1 MKTLHLSVVLAFA
14 SLSLLSSP
22 AAADTKAPP
31 ALDVTE
37 RTAEVVKK
45 ALEANDA
52 VWGQYVLAKD
62 AEISALNAQVRLLK
76 LDLAQTRQLLAQAQ
90 VQAPAAVQAS
100 PAPDT
105 SRPDPRLYTSPA
117 LRAAYGLAP
126 QPATAAPAPLPATVM
141 IRDAS
146 GRLIG
151 SGIGSS
157 AYGPAQIRLNR

>member
-14 SLSLLSSP
+14 SLSLFSLPS
-22 AAADTKAPP
+22 AADTPKAPSP
-31 ALDVTE
+31 
-37 RTAEVVKK
+37 EVVK
-45 ALEANDA
+45 ALESNDA
-52 VWGQYVLAKD
+52 VWSQYVLSKD

-76 LDLAQTRQLLAQAQ
+76 LELAQTRQLLAQAQVQ

-117 LRAAYGLAP
+117 LGAAYGLAP
-126 QPATAAPAPLPATVM
+126 QPATAAPAALPATVM